1 MTCMHSLVM
10 PTIAILGTYNGSD
23 VSCKYNIK
31 ENARTATTHVY
42 EQAQTR
48 STRLL
53 DSLGNFTIW
62 FMNPFLQLPPTACLR
77 VLRH

>member
-1 MTCMHSLVM
+1 MTYVHSLVM
-10 PTIAILGTYNGSD
+10 PTIAILGTGSD

-31 ENARTATTHVY
+31 ENARTATTLVY